1 LINSN
6 RSILSGLIFLQI
18 FFKYVY
24 IVIIFGKCITFHFKS
39 RTKKC
44 WIWNYSNVS
53 PFSFLLPSTKR
64 NSSKTVCEMS
74 FIVLVMETVTLFVF
88 VFKGNWHV
96 PVFFLIRRP
105 GKAYGDSGE
114 LSQLIKIRYSYN
126 KITATQI
133 QIFLLHWNVFF
144 SNISHQTMIKLH

>member
-1 LINSN
+1 MYTYMV
-6 RSILSGLIFLQI
+6 
-18 FFKYVY
+18 K
-24 IVIIFGKCITFHFKS
+24 IFGKCILLHFYYKS

-53 PFSFLLPSTKR
+53 PFSFLLPSIKR

-74 FIVLVMETVTLFVF
+74 FIVLVMELVTLFVF

-105 GKAYGDSGE
+105 GKPYGDSGTNCPNLLKSDTITLCQSAGADYTHHMD
-114 LSQLIKIRYSYN
+114 LSPLYLKIFHQAW
-126 KITATQI
+126 ITVWAKTGFS
-133 QIFLLHWNVFF
+133 FLSTVSTFN
-144 SNISHQTMIKLH
+144 